1 LNLPQTA
8 ARWHLSITD
17 GSWRLVRH
25 DNHRITVSGGKI
37 SAAGKGSATLAAP
50 PAAEARHRRRRRR
63 QDIGDGGGGGGK
75 GWSCELG
82 RGKEGKREATGGGGC
97 SQPGGDGLPQSHRVS
112 GAGPTL
118 EAACPRPASGVSV
131 WPVGPI
137 CQALV
142 RENCR
147 RLVESCFAVLP
158 LALLNFSV
166 FTPYK

>member
-63 QDIGDGGGGGGK
+63 QDIGDGGGGKTSATAAEEEARVGRANWG
-75 GWSCELG
+75 EERRG
-82 RGKEGKREATGGGGC
+82 RGRLQVVGGVLNRGEMACRRAIGF
-97 SQPGGDGLPQSHRVS
+97 PERGPPLRPRARVQ
-112 GAGPTL
+112 L
-118 EAACPRPASGVSV
+118 PASRSG
-131 WPVGPI
+131 
-137 CQALV
+137 QLV
-142 RENCR
+142 PFV
-147 RLVESCFAVLP
+147 RL
-158 LALLNFSV
+158 
-166 FTPYK
+166 